1 MTSVDMKTHI
11 IRLAEDTDFHPIIDF
26 LKREWN
32 PQHIY
37 VKNPNFFRYEHC
49 IDGRINA
56 LIAIEKETGELH
68 GVMLMYPLQRELNGC
83 DIFGGLW
90 KVSSACKT
98 PMLGYKMVQ
107 SVKELTGVKGHSGVG
122 INPSTAGVIFRRIK
136 EQHVGCLKH
145 YYLTYGCREYRIA
158 DIPDNIRSHPTAG
171 KAKFKML
178 ETPEQF
184 KTSFNLDQYR
194 SCPNFKDFWYIKK
207 RYFEH
212 PIYKYIAFGIQLDTK
227 IRGVFIA
234 REISLFG
241 NKILRI
247 ADFFGDDYSI
257 SECGDAFHELI
268 LNNFYEYVD
277 FYEYGIS
284 DSYLLKAGFILK
296 DESNTIIPNYFEPY
310 IKKNIELWFHTPY
323 QNTKIFKGDGD
334 QDRPNMISGA
344 GETP

>member
-145 YYLTYGCREYRIA
+145 YYLTYGCR
-158 DIPDNIRSHPTAG
+158 
-171 KAKFKML
+171 
-178 ETPEQF
+178 
-184 KTSFNLDQYR
+184 
-194 SCPNFKDFWYIKK
+194 
-207 RYFEH
+207 
-212 PIYKYIAFGIQLDTK
+212 
-227 IRGVFIA
+227 
-234 REISLFG
+234 
-241 NKILRI
+241 
-247 ADFFGDDYSI
+247 
-257 SECGDAFHELI
+257 
-268 LNNFYEYVD
+268 
-277 FYEYGIS
+277 
-284 DSYLLKAGFILK
+284 
-296 DESNTIIPNYFEPY
+296 
-310 IKKNIELWFHTPY
+310 
-323 QNTKIFKGDGD
+323 
-334 QDRPNMISGA
+334 
-344 GETP
+344 